1 MNWATITPFKKNTE
15 TDLGNRIMES
25 MYPGLMMRR
34 SQPTYDQA
42 RMRDK
47 IDMFIY
53 NEVCFKTTN
62 VNIRP
67 YSEHSS
73 FTVEEDHEFLR
84 QWFYDNL
91 TNDEKENI
99 QKEIK
104 EKVELD
110 RHCHSEEYIDELIR
124 EFSSEHSGKSKK
136 KNKKTKKHAKI

>member
-1 MNWATITPFKKNTE
+1 MFDMRKSDRE
-15 TDLGNRIMES
+15 FSTDLGNRVMES
-25 MYPGLMMRR
+25 IYPGLMMRR
-34 SQPTYDQA
+34 SGTYLPPMDY
-42 RMRDK
+42 RDK

-84 QWFYDNL
+84 QWFSDNL

>member
-1 MNWATITPFKKNTE
+1 MFDMRKSDRE
-15 TDLGNRIMES
+15 FSTDLGNRVMES
-25 MYPGLMMRR
+25 IYPGLMMRR
-34 SQPTYDQA
+34 SGTYLPPMDY
-42 RMRDK
+42 RDK

-67 YSEHSS
+67 YQINWGLIR
-73 FTVEEDHEFLR
+73 TVEEDHEFLR
-84 QWFYDNL
+84 QWFSDNL